1 MMALTTADRRANLII
16 GFALR
21 FLFDN
26 FESDIEEDLNDVL
39 NDKEQ
44 PSLIESEELCQM
56 AESFEHS

>member
-1 MMALTTADRRANLII
+1 MPDRREKLII

-26 FESDIEEDLNDVL
+26 LDPEVEEALDDTL

-44 PSLIESEELCQM
+44 PSLVGDSELEEMAKEYEES
-56 AESFEHS
+56 

>member
-1 MMALTTADRRANLII
+1 MLTTNDRRADLII

-26 FESDIEEDLNDVL
+26 FDSDIEEDLNDAL

-44 PSLIESEELCQM
+44 PSLINLEELCQM
-56 AESFEHS
+56 AEGFEHS

>member
-1 MMALTTADRRANLII
+1 MALTTGDRRANLII

-26 FESDIEEDLNDVL
+26 LDSEVEEALDDCL

-44 PSLIESEELCQM
+44 PSLTGVAELEQM
-56 AESFEHS
+56 AVDFESS